1 MLVVSTLIEEIRMLR
16 KALLGLILTAGV
28 AFAGDQKAQAP
39 AASKA
44 QAPAASKAQAPA
56 ASKAQAPAASKA
68 QAPIP
73 AKIVTQTVIT
83 KEYVPVEKRRKLL
96 FRQLGSSKVETCTNC
111 VDCPNCK
118 K

>member
-28 AFAGDQKAQAP
+28 AFAGDQ
-39 AASKA
+39 
-44 QAPAASKAQAPA
+44 KAQAPA

>member
-1 MLVVSTLIEEIRMLR
+1 MLR
-16 KALLGLILTAGV
+16 KALLGLVLTAGV

-44 QAPAASKAQAPA
+44 QAPAASKAQA
-56 ASKAQAPAASKA
+56 
-68 QAPIP
+68 
-73 AKIVTQTVIT
+73 VIT

-111 VDCPNCK
+111 VDCTNCK

>member
-1 MLVVSTLIEEIRMLR
+1 MLR

-28 AFAGDQKAQAP
+28 AFAGDQ
-39 AASKA
+39 
-44 QAPAASKAQAPA
+44 KAQAPA

>member
-16 KALLGLILTAGV
+16 KALLGLVLTAGV
-28 AFAGDQKAQAP
+28 AFAGDQ
-39 AASKA
+39 
-44 QAPAASKAQAPA
+44 
-56 ASKAQAPAASKA
+56 KAQAPAASKA

-111 VDCPNCK
+111 VDCTNCK

>member
-1 MLVVSTLIEEIRMLR
+1 MLR
-16 KALLGLILTAGV
+16 KALLGLVLTAGV

-39 AASKA
+39 V
-44 QAPAASKAQAPA
+44 

-96 FRQLGSSKVETCTNC
+96 FRQFGSSKVETCTNC
-111 VDCPNCK
+111 VDCTNCK

>member
-28 AFAGDQKAQAP
+28 AFAGDQ
-39 AASKA
+39 KA

>member
-1 MLVVSTLIEEIRMLR
+1 MLR
-16 KALLGLILTAGV
+16 KALLGLVLTAGV
-28 AFAGDQKAQAP
+28 AFAGDQ
-39 AASKA
+39 
-44 QAPAASKAQAPA
+44 KAQAPA

-111 VDCPNCK
+111 VDCTNCK

>member
-1 MLVVSTLIEEIRMLR
+1 VLVVSTLIEEIRMLR

-28 AFAGDQKAQAP
+28 AFAGDQ
-39 AASKA
+39 
-44 QAPAASKAQAPA
+44 KAQAPA

>member
-1 MLVVSTLIEEIRMLR
+1 MLR
-16 KALLGLILTAGV
+16 KALLGLVLTAGV
-28 AFAGDQKAQAP
+28 AFAGEKGQAPKAQAP
-39 AASKA
+39 V
-44 QAPAASKAQAPA
+44 
-56 ASKAQAPAASKA
+56 
-68 QAPIP
+68 P

>member
-1 MLVVSTLIEEIRMLR
+1 MLR
-16 KALLGLILTAGV
+16 KALLGLVLTAGV
-28 AFAGDQKAQAP
+28 AFAGEKGQAPKAQAP
-39 AASKA
+39 AAPVAKETPKA
-44 QAPAASKAQAPA
+44 QAPV
-56 ASKAQAPAASKA
+56 
-68 QAPIP
+68 P

-111 VDCPNCK
+111 VDCTNCK

>member
-16 KALLGLILTAGV
+16 KALLGLVLTAGV
-28 AFAGDQKAQAP
+28 AFAGDQ
-39 AASKA
+39 
-44 QAPAASKAQAPA
+44 KAQAPA

-111 VDCPNCK
+111 VDCTNCK